1 MKTMLRVLDRIL
13 DYAAYIAAAIIVGM
27 MLLVSFQVLVRAL
40 FRFQMV
46 WTIEIIQYSLVV
58 MAFIGAA
65 WLLRKEGHVVMDFVL
80 NRLNERSRNWIN
92 AYTSIFC
99 AFLCLL
105 ICYFALTITVDYFK
119 INYRYQGTLEFP
131 AWMVQWIVPLGTF
144 MLFIQFIRRA
154 SGYWKKASLPR
165 KKAAKV
171 SQKASVE

>member
-1 MKTMLRVLDRIL
+1 MKTMLRILDRIL
-13 DYAAYIAAAIIVGM
+13 DYTAYIAAAIVVGM
-27 MLLVSFQVLVRAL
+27 MLLVSFQVLVRAW

-80 NRLNERSRNWIN
+80 NRLNERRRNWLN

-99 AFLCLL
+99 ALLCLL
-105 ICYFALTITVDYFK
+105 IFYFGLTITVDYFK
-119 INYRYQGTLEFP
+119 INYRYQGTIEFP
-131 AWMVQWIVPLGTF
+131 AWMVQLIVPLGTF

-154 SGYWKKASLPR
+154 NGYWKKASVPQ
-165 KKAAKV
+165 KKEAKV
-171 SQKASVE
+171 AEKT